1 MHSYTSSHAPRLPLR
16 GLTVVTLAVNVPGPV
31 ACARLRGLG
40 ARVVK
45 VEPPAGDPLEAY
57 AAAWY
62 RELAAEQEVVRL
74 DLKDPAGRGELDGL
88 LAEADLLVTSSRLAA
103 LERLGLGREA
113 LHGRFP
119 RLCRVAIFGHPG
131 AERDRA
137 GHDLTYQAAQG
148 LLAATGGLPR
158 TLLADLASAERAA
171 GEALAL
177 LLARERGAEAGYAE
191 VTLAE
196 VAADFA
202 APLRHGLT
210 APGGLL
216 GGGLPAYGVYAAR
229 GGHVAVA
236 ALEPHFAAR
245 LGEELG
251 IAEPTREA
259 LEAALGARTAAEWEA
274 WADARDLPLAALRQ
288 PGG

>member
-1 MHSYTSSHAPRLPLR
+1 MHSHTSSSLLPLR
-16 GLTVVTLAVNVPGPV
+16 GFGVVSLAANVPGPV
-31 ACARLRGLG
+31 ACARLRALG

-57 AAAWY
+57 SAAWY
-62 RELAAEQEVVRL
+62 RELAAGQEVVRL
-74 DLKDPAGRGELDGL
+74 DLKDPEGRGALDGL
-88 LAEADLLVTSSRLAA
+88 LAAADLLVTSSRLSG
-103 LERLGLGREA
+103 LERLGLGWAA
-113 LHGRFP
+113 LHARFP
-119 RLCRVAIFGHPG
+119 RLCQVAVFGHPG

-148 LLAATGGLPR
+148 LAGPGGPPR

-171 GEALAL
+171 GAALAL

-196 VAADFA
+196 VAADLA

-229 GGHVAVA
+229 EEHVALA

-245 LGEELG
+245 LREALGVPEL
-251 IAEPTREA
+251 TREA
-259 LEAALGARTAAEWEA
+259 LEAALAARTAAEWEA

>member
-1 MHSYTSSHAPRLPLR
+1 MSSAFLPLR
-16 GLTVVTLAVNVPGPV
+16 GLGVVSLAVNVPGPV
-31 ACARLRGLG
+31 ACARLRALG

-57 AAAWY
+57 SAAWY
-62 RELAAEQEVVRL
+62 RELAAGHEVVRL
-74 DLKDPAGRGELDGL
+74 DLKDAAGRGALDGL
-88 LAEADLLVTSSRLAA
+88 LAGADLLVTSSRLSA
-103 LERLGLGREA
+103 LERLGLGWEG
-113 LHGRFP
+113 LHARFP
-119 RLCRVAIFGHPG
+119 RLCQVAVFGHPG

-137 GHDLTYQAAQG
+137 GHDLTYQAARG
-148 LLAATGGLPR
+148 LAAPGGLPR

-171 GEALAL
+171 GAALAL
-177 LLARERGAEAGYAE
+177 LLARERGADAGYAE
-191 VTLAE
+191 VTLEE

-229 GGHVAVA
+229 EGHVALA

-245 LGEELG
+245 LREALGVGEL
-251 IAEPTREA
+251 TREA
-259 LEAALGARTAAEWEA
+259 LAAALGARTAAEWEA

-288 PGG
+288 PGS